1 MLQRKLCQCIRLVT
15 GQHRGIV
22 VISQICRLVLI
33 AAVVGSTPAYAKKRP
48 APAPVPVVAPS
59 IVRNYTPVDRFYS
72 ARKDAPLWMPNRE
85 AQVALVQL
93 LRDAPIDGFT
103 RGPALATQIEAAIA
117 TAQTGNPAAASSAD
131 RLMSQSLIDYVQ
143 SLYTPVP
150 GMTYGDNWVRAK
162 APTGESIL
170 GAAARAPSLAA
181 HMNEVWNLNPVYA
194 QLRQAA
200 VEESK
205 LPNGGQSARLALN
218 LSRARFKPP
227 SSKFV
232 LVDIA
237 SARLWMYQNGVPVDS
252 MKVVVGK
259 NEIDQKSGASLRT
272 PMLAGVMYYAIYN
285 PYWHVPDHLVR
296 LNIAPAAAKL
306 GPGAL
311 KGNKYEV
318 VDSWSSN
325 PVIVDPATVDWK
337 AVAAGTAHA
346 LLRQKPTGANS
357 MGKMKFPFENG
368 LGIYLH
374 DTPHKEYFKEA
385 KRTLSNGCIR
395 LERAADFGSWMMGHP
410 ARPEDTSAELAVPFP
425 QGVPIYVT
433 YLTALPDTGKIA
445 YNKDVYGWDS
455 QSAIAA
461 QTEIKAAGAGS

>member
-1 MLQRKLCQCIRLVT
+1 M
-15 GQHRGIV
+15 
-22 VISQICRLVLI
+22 ISQTCKFVLL
-33 AAVVGSTPAYAKKRP
+33 AAVIGSTPAYAKKKP
-48 APAPVPVVAPS
+48 EPLPVVAAPP
-59 IVRNYTPVDRFYS
+59 ILRAFTPIDRFYS
-72 ARKDAPLWMPNRE
+72 ARKDALLWMSNRE
-85 AQVALVQL
+85 AQVALIQL
-93 LRDAPIDGFT
+93 LRDAPIDGFA

-117 TAQTGNPAAASSAD
+117 TAQAGDAAAATSAD

-150 GMTYGDNWVRAK
+150 GMSYGDNWVRTK
-162 APTGESIL
+162 APTGETIL
-170 GAAARAPSLAA
+170 ATAARAPSLAA

-200 VEESK
+200 VEEAK
-205 LPNGGQSARLALN
+205 LPDGGQSARLMLN

-232 LVDIA
+232 LIDIA
-237 SARLWMYQNGVPVDS
+237 SARMWMYENGAPADS

-259 NEIDQKSGASLRT
+259 NEVDPKSGASLRT

-318 VDSWSSN
+318 VDSWSTN
-325 PVIVDPATVDWK
+325 PVIIDPATVDWK

-368 LGIYLH
+368 SGVYLH

-395 LERAADFGSWMMGHP
+395 LERAADFGTWMMGRP
-410 ARPEDTSAELAVPFP
+410 ARPEDTSAELTVPFP

-433 YLTALPDTGKIA
+433 YLTALPEAGKIA
-445 YNKDVYGWDS
+445 FNKDVYGWDS
-455 QSAIAA
+455 ISPNKVAA
-461 QTEIKAAGAGS
+461 SGGQ

>member
-1 MLQRKLCQCIRLVT
+1 M
-15 GQHRGIV
+15 
-22 VISQICRLVLI
+22 ISKAYRLVLL
-33 AAVVGSTPAYAKKRP
+33 AAVIGSTPAYAKKRP
-48 APAPVPVVAPS
+48 EPAPVVTPLL
-59 IVRNYTPVDRFYS
+59 VRNFTPIDRFYS
-72 ARKDAPLWMPNRE
+72 ARKDAPLWMSNRE
-85 AQVALVQL
+85 AQVALIQL

-117 TAQTGNPAAASSAD
+117 TAQAGNAAAVTSAD

-150 GMTYGDNWVRAK
+150 GMTYGDNWVRPK
-162 APTGESIL
+162 APGGETIL
-170 GAAARAPSLAA
+170 ATAARAPSLAGY
-181 HMNEVWNLNPVYA
+181 MNEVWNLNPVYA
-194 QLRQAA
+194 QLRRAA
-200 VEESK
+200 IEEAK
-205 LPNGGQSARLALN
+205 LPDGGQSARLAVN
-218 LSRARFKPP
+218 LARARFKPP

-232 LVDIA
+232 LIDIA
-237 SARLWMYQNGVPVDS
+237 SARLWMYENGAPVDS

-259 NEIDQKSGASLRT
+259 NEVDEKSGASLRT

-296 LNIAPAAAKL
+296 LNIAPAVAKL
-306 GPGAL
+306 GPNAL

-325 PVIVDPATVDWK
+325 PVILDPATIDWK
-337 AVAAGTAHA
+337 AVSAGTAHA

-410 ARPEDTSAELAVPFP
+410 ARPEDTSAELTVPFP

-445 YNKDVYGWDS
+445 YGKDVYGWDPPS
-455 QSAIAA
+455 PNTA
-461 QTEIKAAGAGS
+461 QTAMKAAGAGS

>member
-1 MLQRKLCQCIRLVT
+1 
-15 GQHRGIV
+15 
-22 VISQICRLVLI
+22 VISQTCKLVII
-33 AAVVGSTPAYAKKRP
+33 AALVGSTPAYAKKKP
-48 APAPVPVVAPS
+48 QPVPVPTAPV
-59 IVRNYTPVDRFYS
+59 IARTYTPVDRFYA
-72 ARKDAPLWMPNRE
+72 ARKDALLWMSNRE

-103 RGPALATQIEAAIA
+103 RGPQLATQIEAAIA
-117 TAQTGNPAAASSAD
+117 AAQTGDAAAASTAD
-131 RLMSQSLIDYVQ
+131 RLMSQSLVDYVQ
-143 SLYTPVP
+143 SLYAPVP
-150 GMTYGDNWVRAK
+150 GMTYGDNWVRPK
-162 APTGESIL
+162 APSGESIL
-170 GAAARAPSLAA
+170 ALAARAPSLAA

-194 QLRQAA
+194 QLRKAA
-200 VEESK
+200 LEEAK

-227 SSKFV
+227 SNKFV

-237 SARLWMYQNGVPVDS
+237 SARLWMYENGAPVDS

-259 NEIDQKSGASLRT
+259 NQVDEKSGASLRT
-272 PMLAGVMYYAIYN
+272 PMLAGVMYYTIYN

-296 LNIAPAAAKL
+296 LNIAPAVAKL
-306 GPGAL
+306 GPNAL

-318 VDSWSSN
+318 VDSWSAN

-385 KRTLSNGCIR
+385 TRTLSNGCIR
-395 LERAADFGSWMMGHP
+395 LERAADFGTWMMGRP
-410 ARPEDTSAELAVPFP
+410 ARPDATTAELTVPFP

-445 YNKDVYGWDS
+445 YGKDVYGWDARAPITA
-455 QSAIAA
+455 QSVT
-461 QTEIKAAGAGS
+461 QTAGAGS

>member
-1 MLQRKLCQCIRLVT
+1 M
-15 GQHRGIV
+15 
-22 VISQICRLVLI
+22 ISETCRFILI
-33 AAVVGSTPAYAKKRP
+33 AAVIGATPAYAKKRP
-48 APAPVPVVAPS
+48 VPAPAPVVVPS
-59 IVRNYTPVDRFYS
+59 IMRVFTPVDRFYS
-72 ARKDAPLWMPNRE
+72 ARKDALLWMSNRE
-85 AQVALVQL
+85 AQVALIQL

-117 TAQTGNPAAASSAD
+117 AAQTGNTAAVSSAD

-143 SLYTPVP
+143 SLYTPIP

-162 APTGESIL
+162 APSGESIL
-170 GAAARAPSLAA
+170 GTAARAPSLAA

-194 QLRQAA
+194 ELRRAA

-232 LVDIA
+232 LIDIA

-259 NEIDQKSGASLRT
+259 NEIDPKSGDSLRT

-318 VDSWSSN
+318 VDSWSAN

-395 LERAADFGSWMMGHP
+395 LERAADFGSWMMGRP
-410 ARPEDTSAELAVPFP
+410 ARPEDTSAELTVPFP
-425 QGVPIYVT
+425 QGVPVYVT
-433 YLTALPDTGKIA
+433 YLTALPEAGKIA
-445 YNKDVYGWDS
+445 INKDVYGWDS
-455 QSAIAA
+455 ISPNMVAA
-461 QTEIKAAGAGS
+461 VGGQ

>member
-1 MLQRKLCQCIRLVT
+1 
-15 GQHRGIV
+15 
-22 VISQICRLVLI
+22 
-33 AAVVGSTPAYAKKRP
+33 
-48 APAPVPVVAPS
+48 
-59 IVRNYTPVDRFYS
+59 
-72 ARKDAPLWMPNRE
+72 
-85 AQVALVQL
+85 
-93 LRDAPIDGFT
+93 
-103 RGPALATQIEAAIA
+103 
-117 TAQTGNPAAASSAD
+117 
-131 RLMSQSLIDYVQ
+131 
-143 SLYTPVP
+143 
-150 GMTYGDNWVRAK
+150 
-162 APTGESIL
+162 
-170 GAAARAPSLAA
+170 
-181 HMNEVWNLNPVYA
+181 
-194 QLRQAA
+194 
-200 VEESK
+200 
-205 LPNGGQSARLALN
+205 
-218 LSRARFKPP
+218 
-227 SSKFV
+227 
-232 LVDIA
+232 
-237 SARLWMYQNGVPVDS
+237 VDS

-259 NEIDQKSGASLRT
+259 NETDPKSGDSLRT

-337 AVAAGTAHA
+337 AVAAGSAHA

-395 LERAADFGSWMMGHP
+395 LERAADFGSWMMGRP
-410 ARPEDTSAELAVPFP
+410 ARPEDTSAELTVPFP

-433 YLTALPDTGKIA
+433 YLTALPDTGTIA

-455 QSAIAA
+455 QPPSKAVALGGQVTREPDRQAA
-461 QTEIKAAGAGS
+461 Q